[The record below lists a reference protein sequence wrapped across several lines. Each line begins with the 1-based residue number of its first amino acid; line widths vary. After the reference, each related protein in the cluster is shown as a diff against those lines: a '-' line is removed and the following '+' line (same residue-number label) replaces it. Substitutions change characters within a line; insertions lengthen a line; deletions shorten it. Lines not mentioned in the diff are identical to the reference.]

1 MPVLKPVRLTTAIT
15 LLLGLLILASYKDP
29 EGLSQMLPQQV
40 EWQLDTTLGG
50 VQFFHA
56 AIACNGKQ
64 AIMIKFNNQN
74 NYPVQ
79 VSWKEMLTDE
89 GNRGHESAAGIKKL
103 VINPG
108 ATAASGC
115 NENRNRQ
122 LLVLPDQSVL
132 THAIRITKFQFR
144 DLIVSKA

>member
-15 LLLGLLILASYKDP
+15 LSLGLLILASFNGP
-29 EGLSQMLPQQV
+29 EVLYQMPPQQV
-40 EWQLDTTLGG
+40 EWQLDTTLEG

-56 AIACNGKQ
+56 SIACNGKQ
-64 AIMIKFNNQN
+64 AVIIKFNNQN

-79 VSWKEMLTDE
+79 VSWKEILTDE
-89 GNRGHESAAGIKKL
+89 GNQRHESAAGIKKL

-108 ATAASGC
+108 ETAASGC

-122 LLVLPDQSVL
+122 LLVLPDQSVV
-132 THAIRITKFQFR
+132 THAIRITQFQFR

>member
-15 LLLGLLILASYKDP
+15 LSLGLLILASYKDP
-29 EGLSQMLPQQV
+29 GVFYEMPPQQV

-56 AIACNGKQ
+56 TIACNGKQ

-89 GNRGHESAAGIKKL
+89 GNRRHESAAGIKKL

-108 ATAASGC
+108 ETAASGC
-115 NENRNRQ
+115 NENTNRQ
-122 LLVLPDQSVL
+122 LLVLPDKSVL